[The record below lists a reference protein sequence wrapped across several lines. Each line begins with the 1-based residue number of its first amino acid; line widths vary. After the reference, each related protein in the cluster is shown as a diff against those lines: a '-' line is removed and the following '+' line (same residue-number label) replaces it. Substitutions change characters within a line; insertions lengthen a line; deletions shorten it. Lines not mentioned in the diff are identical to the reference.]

1 MTDAG
6 LTPSNGKLFM
16 SRIDKALSL
25 EITPQ
30 LAQSVLDF
38 ANNIVDAFNKAEE
51 LQKAD
56 SIADEQTS
64 AVTTAE
70 GELAA
75 QVEVEQIREENS
87 VREAMLEFAM
97 NNPGKFT
104 SDVNIQFDEEDKTT
118 SQQLLANY
126 NSNRNLAYRISAN
139 SGPVHYFL
147 NHPDPGLLFEQGLL
161 FSYLFILF
169 IIFFHRRLQRR

>member
-6 LTPSNGKLFM
+6 LTPSNGTLFI

-64 AVTTAE
+64 AATTAE

-97 NNPGKFT
+97 NNPGKTPFT
-104 SDVNIQFDEEDKTT
+104 SNVNIQFDEEDKTT

-126 NSNRNLAYRISAN
+126 NPNRNLAYRISAN

-147 NHPDPGLLFEQGLL
+147 NHPR
-161 FSYLFILF
+161 SRSSI
-169 IIFFHRRLQRR
+169 